1 MWICLCAWGRSTRQ
15 DPSVRTLGGWLG
27 HRFLAVA
34 EITIT
39 DYYFFLYKASLIV
52 AICSISALV
61 IAFSVRSH
69 LDVGVF
75 FLSLS
80 RSFHHAVFAKK
91 KCLVRVSLKRSHRI
105 FSNTVTLLLDVL
117 EFCTSW
123 CPASAS
129 RLFSRFCFAF
139 VFPFPN
145 LSVFFFYFS
154 NHLRKEEFINGEKRE
169 KARGFVFKC

>member
-1 MWICLCAWGRSTRQ
+1 MFVWICLCAWGRSTRQ

-61 IAFSVRSH
+61 IALSVRSH

-75 FLSLS
+75 FSLSLDHFIMQS
-80 RSFHHAVFAKK
+80 SQKK
-91 KCLVRVSLKRSHRI
+91 NV
-105 FSNTVTLLLDVL
+105 
-117 EFCTSW
+117 W
-123 CPASAS
+123 
-129 RLFSRFCFAF
+129 
-139 VFPFPN
+139 
-145 LSVFFFYFS
+145 SVF
-154 NHLRKEEFINGEKRE
+154 R
-169 KARGFVFKC
+169 